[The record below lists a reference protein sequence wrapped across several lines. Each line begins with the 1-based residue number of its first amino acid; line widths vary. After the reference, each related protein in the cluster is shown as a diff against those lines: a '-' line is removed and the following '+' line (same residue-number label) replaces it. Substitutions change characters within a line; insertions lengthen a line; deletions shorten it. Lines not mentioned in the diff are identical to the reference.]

1 MHEIH
6 AVIAGN
12 WTFSHTDTPEAW
24 MLYTSW
30 EGARTTLDKLHAA
43 MTSLEEDSST
53 PDLTPVNL
61 APKLWS
67 KVVDGREAQLAA

>member
-1 MHEIH
+1 
-6 AVIAGN
+6 
-12 WTFSHTDTPEAW
+12 